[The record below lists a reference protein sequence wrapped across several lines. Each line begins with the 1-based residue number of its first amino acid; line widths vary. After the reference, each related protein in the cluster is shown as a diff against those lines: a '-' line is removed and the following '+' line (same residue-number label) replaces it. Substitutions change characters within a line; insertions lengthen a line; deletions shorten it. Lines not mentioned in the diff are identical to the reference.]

1 MIIVTQSSARS
12 VLWAGLFWTT
22 EIKPCALSFVRAE
35 HKGIIITKHLNI
47 IPQNV
52 LYCKVWYLYTKE
64 VTVLPDGLCDCNHH
78 FGELK
83 WRKPALYFRIQKKY
97 CKWYQKETR

>member
-22 EIKPCALSFVRAE
+22 EIKPRALSFVRAE

-52 LYCKVWYLYTKE
+52 PHCKVWYLHTKE
-64 VTVLPDGLCDCNHH
+64 GRCFLMGCVTATITLEN
-78 FGELK
+78 
-83 WRKPALYFRIQKKY
+83 
-97 CKWYQKETR
+97 